1 VPQRARARPTS
12 RLRTRP
18 KAEAPTS
25 SDLISGVIGGEVDT
39 SVTPTRTVAHV
50 LPRPLVLSSSSS
62 SSSSSFFFFFSF
74 SSFSFV
80 VLVSRELGESGLLSL
95 PQVHLRESRQPSPV
109 PLVVPRDWSLETT
122 RPAPSD
128 RRLLASFLF
137 RSSRVQ
143 SGLGSRGVVPPVL
156 GRRCFCHARL
166 RPTRRSSP
174 HSHSR
179 RGGKTAV
186 ACRTTRPLR
195 LSLPPLCHCVPPR
208 VLPGEGCLVLSLMTP
223 TDDCDDRG
231 RDNQHRS
238 PLTVPYHYD
247 SRLARSSSPTRL
259 LRGLHSPPSRSSG
272 SRFRATGI
280 PGFLEIGWA
289 STCCREMSAERSEL

>member
-1 VPQRARARPTS
+1 VRPTS

-25 SDLISGVIGGEVDT
+25 SDLISGMIGGEVDT
-39 SVTPTRTVAHV
+39 SVTPTRTVARV
-50 LPRPLVLSSSSS
+50 LPRPPRLLLFLLFLLLLLLLLLLL
-62 SSSSSFFFFFSF
+62 FFFFFFLFLFFSSSS

-156 GRRCFCHARL
+156 GRRCFCHTRL
-166 RPTRRSSP
+166 HPTRRSSP
-174 HSHSR
+174 HSRSR
-179 RGGKTAV
+179 RGGRTAV
-186 ACRTTRPLR
+186 ACRTTRPLSR
-195 LSLPPLCHCVPPR
+195 VSLSLPPLCHCIPPR
-208 VLPGEGCLVLSLMTP
+208 VLLGEGW
-223 TDDCDDRG
+223 
-231 RDNQHRS
+231 
-238 PLTVPYHYD
+238 
-247 SRLARSSSPTRL
+247 
-259 LRGLHSPPSRSSG
+259 PSYYR
-272 SRFRATGI
+272 
-280 PGFLEIGWA
+280 
-289 STCCREMSAERSEL
+289 